1 MKAIDRPFFN
11 IINGTTQFIIP
22 VFQRD
27 YRWTEQQCEQL
38 WRDILLAA
46 ASGRRHFLGSVVYVA
61 TDDLAASFT
70 RWVLIDGQ
78 QRMTTL
84 TLLLTALRDHIQ
96 ESGWVGTEEGPT
108 AKRVEAYFLKNVQ
121 EEGRREHKLVLRRH
135 DQETLAALLDGQ
147 ELPTQCS
154 ERIRDNYQFFR
165 QELAAADPEF
175 VYAGIG
181 QLVLVDVTLDRGTD
195 DPQLIFESLNSTGLE
210 LSQSDLIRN
219 FMLMRIPERDQTRLY
234 ETYWS
239 KIEGLFRTSES
250 TFDSFIRDY
259 IALEAQ
265 ASKQERADQLYF
277 AFRRVF
283 GTAESNVQRLEDFL
297 GRLLRF
303 ARYHAAFSVDVGAPE
318 ELREPLAR
326 LRRLTDQIGPLVMR
340 LFDCHQE
347 NKTLDSAGFAKTLEL
362 LESYVFRRAI
372 LGEQARN
379 YWQVFTTLAHGLDI
393 NQAPLD
399 VKVGLARQGYSYR
412 FPDDEEFQRALEEG
426 NLYGKRVCRDLLER
440 LENFDSKERTDTSG
454 YSIEHVMP
462 QNESLSV
469 EWRTMLGSNW
479 QEVQRLWLHRLGNL
493 TLTGYNSSYS
503 DRPFFE
509 KKTISGGF
517 NGSSVRL
524 NRYIREQGQWTDA
537 KMKRRGKDLATR
549 AVEIWPRL
557 HVEQEFIAAAQTS
570 EMRELAKRRDVGKVA
585 MTDRARELFEELRP
599 EILSIDTEI
608 IELAED
614 KSVSYHGP
622 AFFVEVIPR
631 VHGFSLLLP
640 LAFNEVADYGSIAE
654 DTAQWK
660 FIVNAAY
667 DGGVLVSV
675 SDSDGVKA
683 ALPLIRHAHAVDS

>member
-1 MKAIDRPFFN
+1 MVTSD
-11 IINGTTQFIIP
+11 
-22 VFQRD
+22 
-27 YRWTEQQCEQL
+27 C
-38 WRDILLAA
+38 
-46 ASGRRHFLGSVVYVA
+46 
-61 TDDLAASFT
+61 
-70 RWVLIDGQ
+70 
-78 QRMTTL
+78 L
-84 TLLLTALRDHIQ
+84 T
-96 ESGWVGTEEGPT
+96 
-108 AKRVEAYFLKNVQ
+108 
-121 EEGRREHKLVLRRH
+121 
-135 DQETLAALLDGQ
+135 
-147 ELPTQCS
+147 
-154 ERIRDNYQFFR
+154 
-165 QELAAADPEF
+165 
-175 VYAGIG
+175 
-181 QLVLVDVTLDRGTD
+181 
-195 DPQLIFESLNSTGLE
+195 
-210 LSQSDLIRN
+210 
-219 FMLMRIPERDQTRLY
+219 
-234 ETYWS
+234 S
-239 KIEGLFRTSES
+239 K
-250 TFDSFIRDY
+250 
-259 IALEAQ
+259 
-265 ASKQERADQLYF
+265 
-277 AFRRVF
+277 
-283 GTAESNVQRLEDFL
+283 
-297 GRLLRF
+297 
-303 ARYHAAFSVDVGAPE
+303 PE

-326 LRRLTDQIGPLVMR
+326 LRRLTDQVGPLVMR

-426 NLYGKRVCRDLLER
+426 NLYAKRVCWDLLER
-440 LENFDSKERTDTSG
+440 LENFESKEHTDTSG

-462 QNESLSV
+462 QNESLSA
-469 EWRTMLGSNW
+469 EWRAMLGSDW

-503 DRPFFE
+503 DRAFLE

-517 NGSSVRL
+517 NESSVRL

-537 KMKRRGKDLATR
+537 EMKRRGKDLATR

-557 HVEQEFIAAAQTS
+557 HVGQEFIAAAQRS
-570 EMRELAKRRDVGKVA
+570 EMRELAKRRDVGKVP
-585 MTDRARELFEELRP
+585 MTGRARELFEELRP
-599 EILSIDTEI
+599 QILSIDTEI
-608 IELAED
+608 IELAEE

-683 ALPLIRHAHAVDS
+683 ALPLMRHAHAVNS